1 VEERIGKVTL
11 SSRVSRVQ
19 SYVAERA
26 SGLPHGKA
34 GQYICAHMNPSPSDP
49 PYPLQVMR
57 TPVRTD
63 VAPGAPDDAQLLRQM
78 AAGNEQALGA
88 FYDKWHPLVHAVA
101 LRVLHSGDDVED
113 VVEETFW
120 QAWRQAGRYESA
132 RGAVQTWILTIA
144 RSRALDRVRLTNRR
158 REEPIEGESG
168 EQVLQ
173 LATESDPSMDAESAE
188 RRKLIVAALANL
200 PEEQRE
206 TIELG
211 YFGGLSQ
218 SEIAAKTGHPLGT
231 IKTRMRLAM
240 QKLRGSLQV
249 LREEART

>member
-1 VEERIGKVTL
+1 
-11 SSRVSRVQ
+11 
-19 SYVAERA
+19 
-26 SGLPHGKA
+26 
-34 GQYICAHMNPSPSDP
+34 MNPSPSEP
-49 PYPLQVMR
+49 PYPLQVTR
-57 TPVRTD
+57 APIRAD
-63 VAPGAPDDAQLLRQM
+63 AAPGAPDDAQLLRQM

-88 FYDKWHPLVHAVA
+88 FYDKWHPLVHAVI
-101 LRVLHSGDDVED
+101 LRVLRSGDDVED

-120 QAWRQAGRYESA
+120 QAWRQAGRYEAA

-144 RSRALDRVRLTNRR
+144 RSRALDRVRLLNRR

-188 RRKLIVAALANL
+188 RRKMVVAAMADL
-200 PEEQRE
+200 PAEQRE
-206 TIELG
+206 ALELG
-211 YFGGLSQ
+211 YFAGMSQ
-218 SEIAAKTGHPLGT
+218 TEIAERTGHPLGT

-249 LREEART
+249 LREEPRS

>member
-1 VEERIGKVTL
+1 
-11 SSRVSRVQ
+11 
-19 SYVAERA
+19 
-26 SGLPHGKA
+26 
-34 GQYICAHMNPSPSDP
+34 MNPTPSDS
-49 PYPLQVMR
+49 PYPMQR
-57 TPVRTD
+57 NETPARVD
-63 VAPGAPDDAQLLRQM
+63 VALGGPDDAQLLRQM

-88 FYDKWHPLVHAVA
+88 FYDRWHPLVHAIV
-101 LRVLHSGDDVED
+101 LRVLRSGEDVED

-144 RSRALDRVRLTNRR
+144 RSRALDRVRLVNRR
-158 REEPIEGESG
+158 REESIEGESG

-188 RRKLIVAALANL
+188 RRKLVIAALSDL
-200 PEEQRE
+200 PAEQRE
-206 TIELG
+206 ALELG

-218 SEIAAKTGHPLGT
+218 SEIAERTGHPLGT

-240 QKLRGSLQV
+240 QKLRGTLLV

>member
-1 VEERIGKVTL
+1 
-11 SSRVSRVQ
+11 
-19 SYVAERA
+19 
-26 SGLPHGKA
+26 
-34 GQYICAHMNPSPSDP
+34 MNPSPPEP
-49 PYPLQVMR
+49 PYPLQVTNAPPR
-57 TPVRTD
+57 AD
-63 VAPGAPDDAQLLRQM
+63 VIASAPDDAQLLRQM

-88 FYDKWHPLVHAVA
+88 FYDRWHPLVHGVV
-101 LRVLHSGDDVED
+101 LRVLRSADDVED

-120 QAWRQAGRYESA
+120 QAWRQAGRYESS

-144 RSRALDRVRLTNRR
+144 RSRALDRVRLTSRR
-158 REEPIEGESG
+158 REEPIDGERS

-188 RRKLIVAALANL
+188 RRKLVVAAMADL
-200 PEEQRE
+200 PGEQRE
-206 TIELG
+206 ALELG

-218 SEIAAKTGHPLGT
+218 SEIADRTGQPLGT

-240 QKLRGSLQV
+240 QKLRSSLQV